1 MIGKEIIETQ
11 STRRYR
17 RGTQSKVFLCDLC
30 DLCEDLCALCVK
42 ILLNPSSSWFRQEE
56 ILAMFRNKLSVLL
69 LILAIASSLSAQTTR
84 RPFKLDDLARLREV
98 RDPQLSPDGQWI
110 AYVVATI
117 DAKEDKGNTHVWLVG
132 YDGKNDRQ
140 ITFST
145 DSESAPRW
153 SPDGKYLAFTSS
165 RPGKAK
171 GNQVW
176 LLDRNGGEAYQLTE
190 LKGRLQGYEW
200 APDSKRLA
208 LLISDPDPDGDASA
222 SPTPGAPPKAPKPIV
237 IDRYRYKQDGQ
248 GYLLSGRHS
257 YIYLFDIASK
267 KLDRLTK
274 SKWDESSP
282 SWSPDGARLAF
293 MSNHADDPDRDPSAQ
308 LFVANSTAGAAEKQL
323 TTADNRASRARP
335 EWSSDG
341 KWIVFTEGDEKKF
354 GAYNIEHLEFV
365 PADGSAAP
373 TRVKAVEDL
382 DRGVSGLRFS
392 NDGKSVIVL
401 VTDDRSVY
409 PASVSRNAV
418 ARLMNSPV
426 VVSSLNS
433 SGGHT
438 VLLSGNDSKPT
449 EVYAMEGNALRQLT
463 HQNDAL
469 MAELE
474 IAQTE
479 EVGFQSKDGTEVH
492 GLLTYPLGYVKGT
505 KVPLLLRIHGG
516 PNGQDQHSFSVERQV
531 FAANGYAVLAVNYRG
546 SSGRG
551 QKYSRAIAADWGH
564 YEVEDLQA
572 GVDHVIQMGVADPDR
587 LGVGGWSYGA
597 ILTDYMIASDTRF
610 KGATS
615 GAGTAFTVAFYG
627 TDQYIIQ
634 YDYEIGPPWNPKAWE
649 TYQKI
654 SYPFLHADRIK
665 TPTLFLGG
673 ERDFNVPVQGGQQM
687 YQALRSLGI
696 DTQLIIYPNE
706 NHGIT
711 RPSYVRDRYERYL
724 AWYEKYVKKNS
735 APAKNVAE
743 TSER

>member
-1 MIGKEIIETQ
+1 
-11 STRRYR
+11 
-17 RGTQSKVFLCDLC
+17 
-30 DLCEDLCALCVK
+30 
-42 ILLNPSSSWFRQEE
+42 
-56 ILAMFRNKLSVLL
+56 MFRKNLLPILL
-69 LILAIASSLSAQTTR
+69 LIVAVAAALSAQTAK
-84 RPFKLDDLARLREV
+84 RPFKLDDLARLRDV
-98 RDPQLSPDGQWI
+98 RDPQLSPDGQWV

-117 DAKEDKGNTHVWLVG
+117 DGKEDKGNTHIWMVS
-132 YDGKNDRQ
+132 YDGKSDRQ
-140 ITFST
+140 ITFSS
-145 DSESAPRW
+145 DSESSPRW
-153 SPDGKYLAFTSS
+153 SPDGKYLSFTSS

-171 GNQVW
+171 GNQLW
-176 LLDRNGGEAYQLTE
+176 LMDRGGGEAYQFTE

-200 APDSKRLA
+200 SPDSKRLA
-208 LLISDPDPDGDASA
+208 LLIGDPDPEAEAAA
-222 SPTPGAPPKAPKPIV
+222 SPVPGTPPKPPKPIV

-257 YIYLFDIASK
+257 YIYLFDVATK

-282 SWSPDGARLAF
+282 SWSPDGSRIAF
-293 MSNHADDPDRDPSAQ
+293 MSNRADDPDRDPSAQ
-308 LFVANSTAGAAEKQL
+308 LFVADARAGATEKQL

-335 EWSSDG
+335 EWSPDG
-341 KWIVFTEGDEKKF
+341 TRIVFTEGDEKKF
-354 GAYNIEHLEFV
+354 GAYNMEHLV
-365 PADGSAAP
+365 VVRSDGSTAP
-373 TRVKAVEDL
+373 ARLKAVEDL
-382 DRGVSGLRFS
+382 DRGVSGLRVS
-392 NDGKSVIVL
+392 SDGKSANAL

-409 PASVSRNAV
+409 PVSITPNAV
-418 ARLMNSPV
+418 VRLMKPPV

-433 SGGHT
+433 GGGHT
-438 VLLSGNDSKPT
+438 VLLSGDDTKST
-449 EVYAMEGNALRQLT
+449 EVYALEGGALRQLT

-469 MAELE
+469 FTELQ
-474 IAQTE
+474 IGQTE
-479 EVGFQSKDGTEVH
+479 EVNFKSKDGTEVH
-492 GLLTYPLGYVKGT
+492 GLLTYPIGYVKGT
-505 KVPLLLRIHGG
+505 RVPLLLRIHGG

-551 QKYSRAIAADWGH
+551 QKYSRAIFADWGH
-564 YEVEDLQA
+564 YEVEDLLA
-572 GVDHVIQMGVADPDR
+572 GVDHVIQMGVGDPDR

-597 ILTDYMIASDTRF
+597 ILTDYIIATDPRF

-634 YDYEIGPPWNPKAWE
+634 YDYEIGPPWNPKSWE

-687 YQALRSLGI
+687 YQALRSLGV

-706 NHGIT
+706 NHGIQ

-724 AWYEKYVKKNS
+724 AWYDKYVKKNA
-735 APAKNVAE
+735 APVKNVAE